1 MTQRINRNKA
11 KPRKKAFN
19 INFNNKDNVMIIGAD
34 SFIGSPMIEAITL
47 SNKNAIPIPSSK
59 DKPDY
64 ENIFSKQKKK
74 IDSIIYIDGKSSY
87 KGETIADTLMTYRQK
102 NCYQALDLIK
112 IANKNNVRRF
122 IYLSSAKIQKRIE
135 SIHPNEALSQITN
148 NLDAYLFSK
157 YEAEIKLTIF
167 AQNNNI
173 ELTIIRAPLIY
184 GPNVK
189 GNFLALMNLI
199 YKGFPL
205 PFGSL
210 KNKVSLIFVKNLCDA
225 FIKANNKPEASGKI
239 FTVADK
245 KPIRV
250 SYLIKYLIKSL
261 NSSSIL
267 LPVPKFILTIIAKIS
282 DNEAKAKKLTDKF
295 IINHEQIYDDLG
307 WEPPFS
313 VFEGLEETS
322 KWYKEK
328 IKSKLAK

>member
-1 MTQRINRNKA
+1 MIQRTS
-11 KPRKKAFN
+11 RKKSKTRKKTFSHN
-19 INFNNKDNVMIIGAD
+19 YNKKDNIMIIGAD
-34 SFIGSPMIEAITL
+34 SFIGKPMIEAVTI
-47 SNKNAIPIPSSK
+47 SNKNAIAIPSNDEK
-59 DKPDY
+59 IDY
-64 ENIFSKQKKK
+64 NKIFSKQKEK
-74 IDSIIYIDGKSSY
+74 IYSVIYIDGKSSFCG
-87 KGETIADTLMTYRQK
+87 KTISETLQTYRLK

-112 IANKNNVRRF
+112 AAKENNVKRF
-122 IYLSSAKIQKRIE
+122 IYLSSAKIEKRIE
-135 SIHPNEALSQITN
+135 SIHPNEALKQITN

-157 YEAEIKLTIF
+157 YEAEVKLTIF
-167 AQNNNI
+167 AQKNGI

-210 KNKVSLIFVKNLCDA
+210 KNKVSLIYVKNLCDA
-225 FIKANNKPEASGKI
+225 FVKVINKPEAHGKI
-239 FTVADK
+239 FTVSDK
-245 KPIRV
+245 KPVRV

-267 LPVPKFILTIIAKIS
+267 IPIPKFILNLIAKIF
-282 DNEAKAKKLTDKF
+282 DNEAKAKKLMDRF
-295 IINHEQIYDDLG
+295 IINNCKIYDDIG

-322 KWYKEK
+322 DWYKEK